1 MAEPRRAA
9 ALGAALAASLAP
21 AHAAQEA
28 PAPDRLEAAGCLIA
42 TPHGFVM
49 AVNRLINRLQLPAG
63 KNEPG
68 ESARQTAARE
78 TREETGL
85 EVSVGEV
92 LLSLDDGRVVFFSC
106 KPVSPAVDYAR
117 LAPHDRVEVSRA
129 LVVDPDSL
137 TTPDGEKI
145 DTRWR
150 FPHMRWLLRS
160 LFGAL
165 AHGGT

>member
-1 MAEPRRAA
+1 M
-9 ALGAALAASLAP
+9 AP
-21 AHAAQEA
+21 AQGAQEGGT
-28 PAPDRLEAAGCLIA
+28 PDRVEAAGCLIA

-49 AVNRLINRLQLPAG
+49 AVNRLMNRLQLPAG
-63 KNEPG
+63 KREPG

-92 LLSLDDGRVVFFSC
+92 LLNLDDGRVVFFSC

-117 LAPHDRVEVSRA
+117 LVPRDRVEVSRA
-129 LVVDPDSL
+129 IVVNPESL
-137 TTPDGEKI
+137 TTFDGEKV

-165 AHGGT
+165 AHGGA